1 MRRLFNRRAGLVV
14 TAVAVC
20 LTALLAVGGAAAR
33 SAAAPTLV
41 IDNSFTI
48 KTSDPGRAF
57 DPTASMIDRAIYDT
71 LFTYKGGNLA
81 TPIPLLVS
89 SWTESPNGK
98 SFTFNLKKNVHF
110 ADGTPL
116 TSADVVW
123 SLKRLVNLKGNPA
136 FLLTGISIAAPS
148 TYTVTMRSKT
158 PDTELPVILAN
169 PSTGILNSA
178 LVKSHGGSDA
188 ANAAKA
194 DTAEQWLNSSASVGA
209 GSGPY
214 TLSSYST
221 TSQITLV
228 PSTNY
233 WGTKKPEFSSVVVR
247 NMVAATQLLNVAR
260 GSHEIAIDLSA
271 DQAQTLKGNTNVN
284 VSLQP
289 STWIFFLYANNNPKI
304 STVTSNKDYQSAI
317 RYALGYA
324 SLVSLAGKGAIQAP
338 GLIPSMFLGA
348 LPQSANIKTD
358 LTKAKTALAASG
370 DASQSVTLQYPSDLT
385 INGVP
390 FTSLAEKIQ
399 SNLQAAGFKIT
410 LSGSPTSNW
419 LDVYRSG
426 KMALGLSLW
435 GPDYPDPADYLVF
448 APGNLVGLR
457 AGWPMGSNPAIS
469 AVAAKALVTTK
480 PAARKTIYQQYQ
492 RLLNQ
497 SGPYFPLIQPTQVFV
512 STKDLKG
519 AVYNAEYDTTS
530 PRSRRRK
537 PRDQPFAT
545 RAAG

>member
-1 MRRLFNRRAGLVV
+1 VKQVQARRK
-14 TAVAVC
+14 
-20 LTALLAVGGAAAR
+20 ALLV
-33 SAAAPTLV
+33 SAAAAMLAVLVIAATGATARAASSPTLV

-57 DPTASMIDRAIYDT
+57 DPTASMVDRAIYDT
-71 LFTYKGGNLA
+71 LFTYDGGNLA
-81 TPIPLLVS
+81 VPVPLLVS
-89 SWTESPNGK
+89 TWTVNKDAEK
-98 SFTFNLKKNVHF
+98 FTFQLKKNVHF

-136 FLLTGISIAAPS
+136 FLLAGVNVSASGPN
-148 TYTVTMRSKT
+148 TVVMTTKT

-178 LVKSHGGSDA
+178 LVKAHGGTDA

-194 DTAEQWLNSSASVGA
+194 DKAENWLNSSASAGA

-214 TLSSYST
+214 TLSSYSV

-233 WGTKKPEFSSVVVR
+233 WGATKPKFSSVVIR
-247 NMVAATQLLNVAR
+247 NMIAPTQLLNVGR

-271 DQAQTLKGNTNVN
+271 DQAQTLKSNKNVN

-289 STWIFFLYANNNPKI
+289 STWIFFLMANDNPKV
-304 STVTSNKDYQSAI
+304 SSVTSNKDYQNAI
-317 RYALGYA
+317 RYALDYG
-324 SLVSLAGKGAIQAP
+324 SMVSLAGEGAIQAP
-338 GLIPSMFLGA
+338 GMIPSMFLGA
-348 LPQSANIKTD
+348 LPQSAAVKTNLAKAKAD
-358 LTKAKTALAASG
+358 LTASG
-370 DASQSVTLQYPSDLT
+370 VGSTSVTLDYPDDLT

-390 FTSLAEKIQ
+390 FTSLAQKVQ
-399 SNLQAAGFKIT
+399 ANLQAAGFNIT
-410 LSGSPTSNW
+410 LSGSPTTDW
-419 LDVYRSG
+419 LNTYRSG

-457 AGWPMGSNPAIS
+457 AGWPTGSDAAIEKI
-469 AVAAKALVTTK
+469 AAKALVTT
-480 PAARKTIYQQYQ
+480 AQGARKTIYQQYQ

-497 SGPYFPLIQPTQVFV
+497 SSPFFPLIQPTQVFV

-519 AVYNAEYDTTS
+519 AVYNAEYDTNITQIS
-530 PRSRRRK
+530 P
-537 PRDQPFAT
+537 A
-545 RAAG
+545 

>member
-1 MRRLFNRRAGLVV
+1 MSRPFNRRGLVV
-14 TAVAVC
+14 ALVGAA
-20 LTALLAVGGAAAR
+20 LAASLLAAGGSAAR
-33 SAAAPTLV
+33 SAAAAPTLV

-57 DPTASMIDRAIYDT
+57 DPTASIVDRAIYDT
-71 LFTYKGGNLA
+71 LFTYNGGNLA
-81 TPIPLLVS
+81 VPVPLLVS
-89 SWTESPNGK
+89 TWTESKNAE

-110 ADGTPL
+110 ADGT
-116 TSADVVW
+116 
-123 SLKRLVNLKGNPA
+123 
-136 FLLTGISIAAPS
+136 
-148 TYTVTMRSKT
+148 
-158 PDTELPVILAN
+158 
-169 PSTGILNSA
+169 
-178 LVKSHGGSDA
+178 
-188 ANAAKA
+188 NAAKA
-194 DTAEQWLNSSASVGA
+194 DTAEQWLNSSASAGA

-214 TLSSYST
+214 TLSAYST

-233 WGTKKPEFSSVVVR
+233 WGAPKASFSSVVVR

-271 DQAQTLKGNTNVN
+271 DQAATLKGNSN
-284 VSLQP
+284 VSVTLQP
-289 STWIFFLYANNNPKI
+289 STWIFFLYTNNNPKI
-304 STVTSNKDYQSAI
+304 STVTSNKSYQQAI
-317 RYALGYA
+317 RYALNYA
-324 SLVSLAGKGAIQAP
+324 SLVALAGKGAIQAP

-348 LPQSANIKTD
+348 LPQSAAVNTS
-358 LTKAKTALAASG
+358 LAKAKAALAASG
-370 DASQSVTLQYPSDLT
+370 GGSQSVTLQYPSDLT

-457 AGWPMGSNPAIS
+457 AGWPAGSNVAIEG
-469 AVAAKALVTTK
+469 VANRALVTTNT
-480 PAARKTIYQQYQ
+480 AARKAIYQHFQ
-492 RLLNQ
+492 RLLNAG
-497 SGPYFPLIQPTQVFV
+497 GPFFPLIQPTQVFV
-512 STKDLKG
+512 ATKDLKG
-519 AVYNAEYDTTS
+519 AVYNAEYDTNITQIS
-530 PRSRRRK
+530 P
-537 PRDQPFAT
+537 A
-545 RAAG
+545 

>member
-1 MRRLFNRRAGLVV
+1 VKRPSFPRAGVVIALALTLVAASLLV
-14 TAVAVC
+14 AGASARTASG
-20 LTALLAVGGAAAR
+20 T
-33 SAAAPTLV
+33 TLV

-48 KTSDPGRAF
+48 KTSDPGHAF
-57 DPTASMIDRAIYDT
+57 DPTASMIDRALYDT
-71 LFTYKGGNLA
+71 LFTYNGDNLA
-81 TPIPLLVS
+81 DPVPLLVS
-89 SWTESPNGK
+89 TWKESANGET
-98 SFTFNLKKNVHF
+98 FTFNLKKTAHF
-110 ADGTPL
+110 ADGTQL

-136 FLLTGISIAAPS
+136 FLLTGISISAPS
-148 TYTVTMRSKT
+148 AYTVVMHSPT

-178 LVKSHGGSDA
+178 LVKQHGGTDA
-188 ANAAKA
+188 GNAAKA
-194 DTAEQWLNSSASVGA
+194 DTAENWLDSSASAGA

-214 TLSSYST
+214 TISQFST

-233 WGTKKPEFSSVVVR
+233 WGPYKPKWTNVVVR

-260 GSHEIAIDLSA
+260 DSHEIAIDLSA
-271 DQAQTLKGNTNVN
+271 DQAQTLKSNKNVN

-289 STWIFFLYANNNPKI
+289 STWIFFLMANDNPKV
-304 STVTSNKDYQSAI
+304 STVTSNPDYQQAI
-317 RYALGYA
+317 RYALDYA
-324 SLVSLAGKGAIQAP
+324 GLVGLAGEGAIQAP

-348 LPQSANIKTD
+348 LPQSAAVKTD
-358 LTKAKTALAASG
+358 LAKAKADLAASG
-370 DASQSVTLQYPSDLT
+370 DADQSVTLQYPSDLT

-390 FTSLAEKIQ
+390 FTSMAQKIQ
-399 SNLQAAGFKIT
+399 SALGAAGIKIT

-419 LDVYRSG
+419 LDIYRSG
-426 KMALGLSLW
+426 KSALDLSLW

-457 AGWPMGSNPAIS
+457 AGWAKGADPAIEK
-469 AVAAKALVTTK
+469 VAAKALVTTV
-480 PAARKTIYQQYQ
+480 PAQRKTIYEQYQ

-497 SGPYFPLIQPTQVFV
+497 SSPFFPLIQPTQVFV

-519 AVYNAEYDTTS
+519 AVYNAEYDVDITRVS
-530 PRSRRRK
+530 P
-537 PRDQPFAT
+537 A
-545 RAAG
+545 